1 MSNGELIILI
11 VLPLVL
17 MPVVML
23 VLNAILSTPKE
34 DGTKGRL
41 ANFNDLHRE
50 AYIGALITAVV
61 TIIAFEVRGGPE
73 PFVLVWMPLLSTI
86 MILPFG
92 YAIALAIS
100 GLLGKSTITR

>member
-23 VLNAILSTPKE
+23 ILNAILPVPRE

-50 AYIGALITAVV
+50 AYIGAVV
-61 TIIAFEVRGGPE
+61 TAIVTVIAFVVRGGPE
-73 PFVLVWMPLLSTI
+73 PFVLFWMPLLSTV
-86 MILPFG
+86 MVLPFG

-100 GLLGKSTITR
+100 GLLGKGTVAR